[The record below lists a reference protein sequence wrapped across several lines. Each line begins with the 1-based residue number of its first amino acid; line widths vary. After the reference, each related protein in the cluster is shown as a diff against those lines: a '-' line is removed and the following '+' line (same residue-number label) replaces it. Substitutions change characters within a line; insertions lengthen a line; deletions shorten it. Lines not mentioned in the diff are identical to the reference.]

1 MVYTIVWRLMKSCGS
16 HSVGAYIWWYFTI
29 FVQKLQKKNFGR
41 SNFWTFFFT
50 IATICCIIRFFK
62 NSVILYACLFLI
74 YVMYQWWWW
83 FPPCYFRC
91 NKCSYQDIHQSTC
104 YTIIVITTDDENIQ
118 TKLISFIQSMKNKSC
133 CLSNK

>member
-1 MVYTIVWRLMKSCGS
+1 MQNDVFLEHPNGLISIW
-16 HSVGAYIWWYFTI
+16 AYIWWYFTI
-29 FVQKLQKKNFGR
+29 FVQKLQKKILAGPT
-41 SNFWTFFFT
+41 SGPYSLQT
-50 IATICCIIRFFK
+50 IATICCIIRFYK